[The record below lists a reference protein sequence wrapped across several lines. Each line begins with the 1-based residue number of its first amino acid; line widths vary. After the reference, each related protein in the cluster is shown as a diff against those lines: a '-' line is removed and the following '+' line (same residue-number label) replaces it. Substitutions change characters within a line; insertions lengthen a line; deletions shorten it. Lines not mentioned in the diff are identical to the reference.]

1 MTAYL
6 TNSGV
11 KLLHLRKILLE
22 KFSHYIELR
31 ILETHA
37 RKDKP
42 SSANSGLR
50 LVAFFQ
56 CILNLLS
63 DLNAHDEQ
71 DRKLL
76 DNIIHSLL
84 EILKPFKT
92 LVNRISGVNDLASL
106 IAAVDANNQSEPP
119 VYIRTEKSE
128 LQLVSSLYFNSI
140 NFGKLINL
148 FLIFI

>member
-1 MTAYL
+1 M
-6 TNSGV
+6 
-11 KLLHLRKILLE
+11 
-22 KFSHYIELR
+22 
-31 ILETHA
+31 ETHA

-106 IAAVDANNQSEPP
+106 TAAVDANNQSE
-119 VYIRTEKSE
+119 
-128 LQLVSSLYFNSI
+128 
-140 NFGKLINL
+140 
-148 FLIFI
+148 